1 MTTFLNPP
9 EVHKPVG
16 AYSHTAAV
24 PESASLLFLSGQVG
38 MRPDGSVPSAFSE
51 QVEVTFQNLR
61 ACLAAY
67 GLNLN
72 SVVKLSTFLLP
83 GQDVQIMRE
92 VRQRYLGNHQP
103 ASTTVYVPQLV
114 DPVFLIEIEAIA
126 AIR

>member
-1 MTTFLNPP
+1 
-9 EVHKPVG
+9 
-16 AYSHTAAV
+16 
-24 PESASLLFLSGQVG
+24 